1 MKARNFTLTPIIK
14 PLHCLGLALLLSV
27 LAACQTNPVDP
38 NEQVIAP
45 VAATTVTLGE
55 ASTVVAP
62 VNTAAATPSAAPPPI
77 TIYSPYS
84 SEGLQALNE
93 FRSNNNALND
103 FLLRNRKPDYFF
115 SGSNT
120 EFSYQKIYLVYLGS
134 ENLYL
139 FDSKLKE
146 PYKKFHPLPAT
157 IKESFRGLK
166 PATVP
171 TPASPTTASAP
182 ASATTAA
189 SRQHNG
195 SDESDERPAIEKTL
209 SMQRPEPY
217 LSAVTLYQIPRQG
230 MEGETIYPELY
241 FLDVPL
247 NDMLENQYSARYD
260 SQKHMLKLI
269 FPRFYDADMLY
280 RTPDSDTRK
289 IPVEMNNGQQGRQV
303 SLLVPDF
310 MPGSLF
316 YRNTRNN
323 ISKAFSSLYQVT
335 VPPGFIDS
343 SQLAIRY
350 SIKLCQSDKL
360 AYCAVKKDETTY
372 VRAIVIEATL
382 YDRRSRTP
390 IETFVLK

>member
-1 MKARNFTLTPIIK
+1 MKQN
-14 PLHCLGLALLLSV
+14 PLLLLALLASALT
-27 LAACQTNPVDP
+27 ACQTSKTDVNPD
-38 NEQVIAP
+38 EQVISP
-45 VAATTVTLGE
+45 VAATAVTLTE

-62 VNTAAATPSAAPPPI
+62 TATAASAAATPAPAAPQI
-77 TIYSPYS
+77 VIYSPYS
-84 SEGLQALNE
+84 SEGLLALNE
-93 FRSNNNALND
+93 FRSNNSALND

-157 IKESFRGLK
+157 IKESFKGLK

-171 TPASPTTASAP
+171 APQSTASATALAP
-182 ASATTAA
+182 AT
-189 SRQHNG
+189 RQHNG
-195 SDESDERPAIEKTL
+195 GDERDERPAIEKTL
-209 SMQRPEPY
+209 STQRPEPY
-217 LSAVTLYQIPRQG
+217 LSAATLYQVPRQG
-230 MEGETIYPELY
+230 MEGETVYPDLY

-260 SQKHMLKLI
+260 SQKHVLKLI
-269 FPRFYDADMLY
+269 FPRFYDANIVY
-280 RTPDSDTRK
+280 KTPDSDTRK
-289 IPVEMNNGQQGRQV
+289 IPVDLGSNRQI

-316 YRNTRNN
+316 YHNTRNN

-343 SQLAIRY
+343 SQLAMRY
-350 SIKLCQSDKL
+350 SVKLCQSDKL
-360 AYCAVKKDETTY
+360 AYCAVKKDEATY

-382 YDRRSRTP
+382 YDKRSKTP